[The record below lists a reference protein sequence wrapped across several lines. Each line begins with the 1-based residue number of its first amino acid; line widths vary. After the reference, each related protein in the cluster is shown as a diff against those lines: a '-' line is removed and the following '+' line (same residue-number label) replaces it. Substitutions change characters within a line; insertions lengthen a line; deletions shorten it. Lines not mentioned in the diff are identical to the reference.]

1 MSLGFTAW
9 LQEWQTLVAATVAFS
24 AASIAS
30 YVALHNTTRSL
41 EHAERSE
48 KHRRMRKHSAVRS
61 VLPIALAEVL
71 GYAERSVLALNGL
84 VGQCDRE
91 TLPQMLAPADIV
103 EPLPTDALETLA
115 VFIEFSDTV
124 DPVAI
129 EGTAALIQIHDSR
142 LRGLTRD
149 NRDPAG
155 RQPVD
160 RAQLES
166 SIIDAAAIYAAAG
179 LVFDYAHRRIDH
191 LPGLLTWD
199 DVRVALD
206 SMRIF
211 EDEFPRLH
219 DLVRRRESVS
229 DGPFEAG

>member
-1 MSLGFTAW
+1 MSQGFTAW
-9 LQEWQTLVAATVAFS
+9 LQQWQTLVAATVAFT
-24 AASIAS
+24 AASIAA
-30 YVALHNTTRSL
+30 YVALHDTTRSL

-61 VLPIALAEVL
+61 VLPIALAEL
-71 GYAERSVLALNGL
+71 SGYAERSVLALNEL
-84 VGQCDRE
+84 VGLCDRE

-103 EPLPTDALETLA
+103 EPLPTEALETLA
-115 VFIEFSDTV
+115 VFIEYSDTV

-179 LVFDYAHRRIDH
+179 LVFDYAHRRLDH

-199 DVRVALD
+199 DVRVSLD
-206 SMRIF
+206 SMRLF

-229 DGPFEAG
+229 GGPFEQG

>member
-1 MSLGFTAW
+1 MWSGFTAW
-9 LQEWQTLVAATVAFS
+9 LQQWQTLVAATVAFS
-24 AASIAS
+24 AASIAA

-61 VLPIALAEVL
+61 VLPIALAEL
-71 GYAERSVLALNGL
+71 SGYAERSASALNEL
-84 VGQCDRE
+84 VGRCDRD
-91 TLPQMLAPADIV
+91 TLPQMLASADLV
-103 EPLPTDALETLA
+103 EPLPTDALGTLA
-115 VFIEFSDTV
+115 IFIEYSDTV

-142 LRGLTRD
+142 LRCLTRD
-149 NRDPAG
+149 NRDPLG
-155 RQPVD
+155 RQPVV

-179 LVFDYAHRRIDH
+179 LVFDYAHRRLDN

-199 DVRVALD
+199 DVRGALD
-206 SMRIF
+206 SMRLF
-211 EDEFPRLH
+211 EDEYPRLH
-219 DLVRRRESVS
+219 DLVSRRESVS
-229 DGPFEAG
+229 DGPFEPG